1 MACKADGDKHDE
13 GGQDRGQMEKKDF
26 FRPHGELVMKSKG
39 CGRELSSC
47 ASNGSEM

>member
-1 MACKADGDKHDE
+1 MACKANGDKHDE
-13 GGQDRGQMEKKDF
+13 GQDGGQMEKNEI

-47 ASNGSEM
+47 ASNSSKM